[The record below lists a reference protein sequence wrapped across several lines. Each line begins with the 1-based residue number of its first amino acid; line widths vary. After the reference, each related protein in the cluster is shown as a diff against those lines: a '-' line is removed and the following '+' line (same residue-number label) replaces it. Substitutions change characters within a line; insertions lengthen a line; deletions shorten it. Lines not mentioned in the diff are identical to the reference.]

1 MSIYIKKK
9 NRGKFGASAS
19 RAGMGTQEY
28 ARHILANKDDYSPIQ
43 VKRAAFAK
51 GIGGSQI
58 KKHKHENGGILK
70 AQEGTGNNFWSKL
83 LDAIK
88 EGGMAARDAKLGA
101 VGAQQVRDLYS
112 EGKNQEAQDLAK
124 QYAKANTTG
133 IALAGGAASTGLLGD
148 LMVTGATT
156 VADTF
161 IDGNTKDFGKN
172 LSINTA
178 FDLAGHGAGKLLRNV
193 DWNKV
198 RNDIK
203 SIPEYNP
210 KTDVSEYVNI
220 IDDVLPERQPL
231 TTNKSKQFWD
241 GTSKSKLT
249 DAEKAGVPK
258 GERNQPVKL
267 GYRSEFPNDVVIN
280 AEHLKNEMIDLFNST
295 VYRDRLIK
303 AGYSNEQIDD
313 FLKNRMQL
321 GAVRKAPIA
330 ISSDV
335 ELGDAAHWYRNYVKI
350 DPNAK
355 DINEEVFHELGHG
368 SDFSGLY
375 RDPRQPLITKLA
387 FPGSNYYLDPSEIRT
402 RGLGVLQWMKKTGK
416 TIDDFYTPG
425 NTDLNKRA
433 QEFLLYYP
441 ENQGRRYLSAFWKE
455 GGKIDIG

>member
-1 MSIYIKKK
+1 MFEDVLILKKGGIHIKKK
-9 NRGKFGASAS
+9 NRGKF
-19 RAGMGTQEY
+19 TEY
-28 ARHILANKDDYSPIQ
+28 CGGKVTEECIAKGKKSKDPKIR
-43 VKRAAFAK
+43 KRATFAANARK
-51 GIGGSQI
+51 W
-58 KKHKHENGGILK
+58 KHENGGILK

-101 VGAQQVRDLYS
+101 IGAQQVRDLYS

-133 IALAGGAASTGLLGD
+133 IALAGGAASTGLIGD
-148 LMVTGATT
+148 LMVTGTT
-156 VADTF
+156 TAADTF

-172 LSINTA
+172 LSINSA

-193 DWNKV
+193 NWNKV
-198 RNDIK
+198 RNSIK
-203 SIPEYNP
+203 SIPEYNL

-280 AEHLKNEMIDLFNST
+280 AEHLKNEMIDLFNSA

-433 QEFLLYYP
+433 QEFWLYYP
-441 ENQGRRYLSAFWKE
+441 EDQGRQYLSTFWKQ
-455 GGKIDIG
+455 GGKL